1 MFQAPKLSL
10 IESEARRLVRRLA
23 EQRLQ
28 ARQEALS
35 GLCDKRWEEIRGS
48 EPTAPLARS
57 LWRIEPPLAHLFV
70 ELFETGDP
78 RLWDVL
84 GNLTAAQGL
93 ALVALAEISR
103 GDAWAVRLAYDAM
116 RHFEAGVEQA
126 YIAAAKETARWMS
139 GPQPAGPPK
148 AEGARFRRA
157 SPLCQG
163 VAAIVAETGRPDC
176 KAVLETVGFMIK
188 GRKDVADDP
197 QAARIQSALE
207 KLGLAFTRVDHHQ
220 IQYTLH
226 GAEKST
232 TPGRLAEM
240 LQSTHDTK

>member
-1 MFQAPKLSL
+1 MLQSPKLSL

-28 ARQEALS
+28 ARQNALS
-35 GLCDKRWEEIRGS
+35 GLCDERWEEIRGS
-48 EPTAPLARS
+48 EPAAPLARS

-70 ELFETGDP
+70 ELFESGDP

-84 GNLTAAQGL
+84 GDLTAAQGL

-116 RHFEAGVEQA
+116 RHFEVGVEQA

-139 GPQPAGPPK
+139 GPQPVGPRGTD
-148 AEGARFRRA
+148 GARLRHA

-163 VAAIVAETGRPDC
+163 VAAIVAETGRSDC
-176 KAVLETVGFMIK
+176 KAVVEAIRSLIK
-188 GRKDVADDP
+188 GREGAADDP

-207 KLGLAFTRVDHHQ
+207 KLGLVFTQVDHHQ
-220 IQYTLH
+220 IQYTLR
-226 GAEKST
+226 GAEKSI

-240 LQSTHDTK
+240 LQ